1 MGVSVPQGVLIF
13 QGMTV
18 GVQPGDLV
26 ISLDPAGGA
35 EAKAILSTAYNV
47 VPVWLRI
54 AHDNVKQAKAA
65 SKRIAEEWSA
75 DDARNRE
82 LLITELECCLQVFV
96 ACGVALD
103 ALYDQLRPFAGI
115 TDAEINA
122 WRKNRTS
129 HATQVAEVIRRVFK
143 LQVPASG
150 QFKQALSEI
159 LKYRDMAVH
168 PSLALKQSCSRPDI
182 PVGVD
187 WKFAAYRFDNS
198 HACFTS
204 TIGMISYLFEHP
216 CAQEAV
222 TASIQNIVLTLQE
235 LGVVTVKK

>member
-1 MGVSVPQGVLIF
+1 
-13 QGMTV
+13 
-18 GVQPGDLV
+18 
-26 ISLDPAGGA
+26 
-35 EAKAILSTAYNV
+35 
-47 VPVWLRI
+47 
-54 AHDNVKQAKAA
+54 
-65 SKRIAEEWSA
+65 
-75 DDARNRE
+75 
-82 LLITELECCLQVFV
+82 LITELECCLQVFV
-96 ACGVALD
+96 ASGVALD

-115 TDAEINA
+115 TDAEIKA
-122 WRKNRTS
+122 WRENKTS
-129 HATQVAEVIRRVFK
+129 RATQVAEVIRRVFK
-143 LQVPASG
+143 LQVPVSG

-204 TIGMISYLFEHP
+204 TIGMVSYLYEHP
-216 CAQEAV
+216 CPQEAV
-222 TASIQNIVLTLQE
+222 TASIQNVVLALQE